1 MERFLTQA
9 LIKFLNKMNQFE
21 IAIEMEADKNYT
33 AAVQIYEE
41 IISNKNA
48 PKDSF
53 INLAFLYWEFAAE
66 FAFAEAYNIPDTLR
80 TVGGRRYSLIL
91 AKGLLNY
98 PFSTEIHFWA
108 KYFPY
113 RLYFE
118 KFPQEECLEIL
129 KKYGENE
136 SLVPYFYLY
145 LFDKRKYEDKRKSL
159 LLEWEMFPTAK
170 YDYIKSIL
178 E

>member
-1 MERFLTQA
+1 
-9 LIKFLNKMNQFE
+9 MNQFE
-21 IAIEMEADKNYT
+21 VAIEMEVKKDYT
-33 AAVQIYEE
+33 TAVQVYEE
-41 IISNKNA
+41 IILDKNP

-66 FAFAEAYNIPDTLR
+66 FAFADLYNISKTLR
-80 TVGGRRYSLIL
+80 AVGGRRFSLIL
-91 AKGLLNY
+91 EKGLLNY
-98 PFSTEIHFWA
+98 PLSTEIHFWA
-108 KYFPY
+108 KYFPH

-118 KFPQEECLEIL
+118 KFSQNECLEIL
-129 KKYGENE
+129 EEYGENE

-145 LFDKRKYEDKRKSL
+145 LFDKMKYEDKRKSL

-178 E
+178 G